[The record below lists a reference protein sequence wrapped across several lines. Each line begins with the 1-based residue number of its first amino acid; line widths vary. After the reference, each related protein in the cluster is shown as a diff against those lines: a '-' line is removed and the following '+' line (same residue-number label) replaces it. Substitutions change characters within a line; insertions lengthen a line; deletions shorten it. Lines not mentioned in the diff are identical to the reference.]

1 MLRRCGCRR
10 NVWSSH
16 ISTKRTVVEAYEQ
29 LARKGVIT
37 ADARQRYMSEACT
50 SLLQFIHQC
59 YADEAAGKVSPYT
72 RPCMSASD
80 ERGHWVQ
87 ASRSLRRSIWA
98 SLAKQA
104 RRAFPD
110 SVTRTLG
117 LLEAENIGVVEKRGL
132 YLWGDVGIGK
142 TMILDLFDLCATPY
156 AKRRSHLHSF
166 MSELEDRLF
175 RAEMALTRRRRSAVS
190 PKEKRALDAV
200 RPINVVVQEVLHET
214 PILCFDEF
222 QTFDVAHA
230 ALLAAFFS
238 EALREGLFL
247 ITTSNRPPE
256 DLCREAAERHHQ
268 LIFLH
273 PNTKANVERLMRR
286 VEHAFGAGGG
296 ELAWIKEDTLWHHGR
311 SVVIPL
317 RCAGCA
323 VFDFTDICGAR
334 EGLSS
339 ADIQLIALQFHT
351 VIVTNVPQMGNVSS
365 NAAHQFVV
373 LVDEMYQNNV
383 KLLFTSSVPWTHL
396 MDSTYSTSDV
406 RALADVDSGRG
417 GDATCSAGGS
427 FGTEV
432 YSEGEDDRSGHAASY
447 NFRNEEELM
456 SFARIRSRLNE
467 MGSASYLLRDHR
479 HFTYKE
485 DFEALSVTDTGME
498 IITDKARGN
507 ELYATRD
514 FEMRSAIHEETV
526 LCCSQSMDD
535 FKDEAPVERALKKFR
550 QESCAGR
557 MKVSQRIGYSKRMQQ
572 DWVRGGA
579 NCSDSAMVGS
589 STSFT
594 YYIMEDN
601 PTKISGGAAAAAYAA
616 AFATGK
622 CDSMPVPAV
631 RPAYTQPARNAD
643 TFCASS
649 LDLLCDLL
657 DMDSEERAFAHA
669 RRWPDLMGAAAVNDV
684 TLTVV
689 ALRDVKAG
697 EALIFS

>member
-256 DLCREAAERHHQ
+256 DLCRVSASFNAFLPVLRQHCNVVHCADIRDYRVREAAERHHQ

-479 HFTYKE
+479 HFV
-485 DFEALSVTDTGME
+485 VTDF
-498 IITDKARGN
+498 
-507 ELYATRD
+507 D
-514 FEMRSAIHEETV
+514 FA
-526 LCCSQSMDD
+526 
-535 FKDEAPVERALKKFR
+535 ALLR
-550 QESCAGR
+550 PDIQR
-557 MKVSQRIGYSKRMQQ
+557 KV
-572 DWVRGGA
+572 
-579 NCSDSAMVGS
+579 C
-589 STSFT
+589 
-594 YYIMEDN
+594 E
-601 PTKISGGAAAAAYAA
+601 
-616 AFATGK
+616 
-622 CDSMPVPAV
+622 
-631 RPAYTQPARNAD
+631 
-643 TFCASS
+643 
-649 LDLLCDLL
+649 
-657 DMDSEERAFAHA
+657 
-669 RRWPDLMGAAAVNDV
+669 
-684 TLTVV
+684 
-689 ALRDVKAG
+689 
-697 EALIFS
+697 